1 MGQSDNEKIAAL
13 YCRLSRDDEQ
23 LGESNSIKNQ
33 KTILS
38 KYAKDNHFINTKFFV
53 DDGYSGT
60 SFTRPA
66 FMELM
71 ELAEQGNIG
80 TIIVKDHSRLGR
92 NRLIVGQLLEE
103 DFVRLNI
110 RYIAIMDN
118 IDTDKGLNDFLPI
131 QDWFNEMH
139 AKNTSKKV
147 KAVMKNK
154 GNSGIPLT
162 TNPPFGYKKDEN
174 NKNKWIIDEPAS
186 KVVKKIFS
194 LFIQGWS
201 ASQIAKQFVKEGIM
215 NPTEYHQSLGMK
227 TQNFPTEVK
236 HYWSPMTINKI
247 LDRQEYIGDT
257 INFRYTT
264 RSFKD
269 KTRINIPKE
278 QWKIFKNTHEAII
291 DEETWNTVQRLRS
304 NKRRLTKT
312 GKTSIF
318 SGHLFCKDCGAK
330 LYYCTSN
337 NFTPDKDFY
346 RCSNYKNNSTHS
358 CSSHNIKDIALR
370 ELVLDNIK
378 QVISYISSY
387 EDLFIKEKLDAS
399 LEEQRK
405 EDVSNKKLLSQ
416 CEKRIKDIDN
426 LIQHIYEDN
435 ISGKITD
442 ERFATLSLNY
452 EREQKDLKERINKLA
467 TTIDKTKQEEINI
480 TTFIDKVKKYTEI
493 KELTPEIVNE
503 LIDKIYVYQ
512 QTKLNGKKYQQI
524 EIYYAGVGIIGIPL
538 NEYELENAF
547 QQSIKNIKTA

>member
-1 MGQSDNEKIAAL
+1 MGQSNNEKITAL

-33 KTILS
+33 KSILS
-38 KYAKDNHFINTKFFV
+38 KYAKDNNFINTKFFV

-66 FMELM
+66 FVEMM
-71 ELAEQGNIG
+71 ELAEQGHIG

-139 AKNTSKKV
+139 AKNTSTKV

-174 NKNKWIIDEPAS
+174 NKNKWIIDESAS

-194 LFIQGWS
+194 LFIQGLS

-304 NKRRLTKT
+304 NKRRPTKT

-452 EREQKDLKERINKLA
+452 EREQKDLKEKINKLA

-547 QQSIKNIKTA
+547 QQSIKNTKTA

>member
-1 MGQSDNEKIAAL
+1 MGQSNNEKITAL

-33 KTILS
+33 KSILS

-66 FMELM
+66 FVEMM
-71 ELAEQGNIG
+71 ELAEQGHIG

-194 LFIQGWS
+194 LFIQGLS
-201 ASQIAKQFVKEGIM
+201 TSQIAKQFVKEGIM

-304 NKRRLTKT
+304 NKRRPTKT

-452 EREQKDLKERINKLA
+452 EREQKDLKEKINKLA
-467 TTIDKTKQEEINI
+467 TTIDKTKQEEINL